1 MIRYDEHTLQKYLD
15 ALAARE
21 PVPGGGSAAAV
32 CGSLAAALIGM
43 AARYSL
49 GKNKPPETEKKLE
62 AILKE
67 ADAARVRLLELA
79 GEDAQA
85 YADTITAKKE
95 NPAAYHEA
103 LKKAGAVPRDIIQTC
118 LKVHEA
124 VPFLMKEG
132 NKYLVSDVHAADVL
146 LKGAVAVA
154 DIMIEANQAVVI

>member
-43 AARYSL
+43 ATRYSL
-49 GKNKPPETEKKLE
+49 GKNKPPEIEKKLE
-62 AILKE
+62 EILKE

-85 YADTITAKKE
+85 YAETVAAKKDSPE
-95 NPAAYHEA
+95 AHLKA
-103 LKKAGAVPRDIIQTC
+103 LKRAGAVPRDIIRTC
-118 LKVHEA
+118 LKIHEV

-132 NKYLVSDVHAADVL
+132 NKHLVSDVHAADAL
-146 LKGAVAVA
+146 LKGAVSAA
-154 DIMIEANQAVVI
+154 DIMIEANQ